1 MDARTVVQYLVISWV
16 ALATFLAI
24 FNRENFTESFGFSG
38 YKKPINYVKLNDPRP
53 DMSGY
58 SQVESDA
65 NHDMV
70 EKFVLMT
77 NKELYK
83 RLKFSTYIIET
94 QAINKYESEQSTLYE
109 CIFTVVRN
117 NGFAFG
123 FTVVST
129 FEVSGNKTR
138 ISSLRSQPLSDQAPD
153 NVKIYTK
160 GSSGKE
166 FVDYKLVKESAVPNV
181 SELDLIKNKLS

>member
-16 ALATFLAI
+16 ALAIFLAI

-38 YKKPINYVKLNDPRP
+38 YKKPVNYVKLNDPRP